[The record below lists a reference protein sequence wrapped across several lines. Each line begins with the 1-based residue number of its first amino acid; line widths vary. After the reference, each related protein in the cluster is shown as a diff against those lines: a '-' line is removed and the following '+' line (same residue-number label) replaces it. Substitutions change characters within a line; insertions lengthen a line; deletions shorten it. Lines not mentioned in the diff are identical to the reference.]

1 VLIMSLRSGAG
12 IDGLQEVVNTL
23 VFGELDWS
31 PAVHKQAMGRP
42 GRPGQTKPVR
52 AYFCT
57 TDEGSD
63 PIMLETLDVKRMQSV
78 GLIEGRGDPAAQAVP
93 EAMTAERYEQ
103 IRRLASRFVEQ
114 ADRGLT
120 ARRTA

>member
-1 VLIMSLRSGAG
+1 
-12 IDGLQEVVNTL
+12 VVSTL

-31 PAVHKQAMGRP
+31 PGPHKQAIGRAR
-42 GRPGQTKPVR
+42 RPGQTKRVR

-57 TDEGSD
+57 TDHGSD
-63 PIMLETLDVKRMQSV
+63 PVMLETLDVKSMQSQ
-78 GLIEGRGDPAAQAVP
+78 GLIEGGADDAAQPPP
-93 EAMTAERYEQ
+93 EQMTPERYAQ
-103 IRRLASRFVEQ
+103 IKRLAFRVVAQ

>member
-1 VLIMSLRSGAG
+1 
-12 IDGLQEVVNTL
+12 

-63 PIMLETLDVKRMQSV
+63 PVMLETLDVKSMQADL
-78 GLIEGRGDPAAQAVP
+78 LIQGAGDGVAQLPP
-93 EAMTAERYEQ
+93 EAISPERYEQ
-103 IRRLASRFVEQ
+103 IRRLAARFMER

-120 ARRTA
+120 ARRSA